1 MVNKE
6 ELHLGQRVW
15 FGAERQEAVVDGLT
29 WDWAGLRMVDSDGG
43 YVIAEYGDV
52 YLEGE

>member
-1 MVNKE
+1 MVSKE

-15 FGAERQEAVVDGLT
+15 FGADRREAVVDGLSC
-29 WDWAGLRMVDSDGG
+29 DWAGLRLVDADGG
-43 YVIAEYGDV
+43 YVIAGYGDV